1 MSEFDLTA
9 KISANL
15 TTYQKEIQEE
25 IKKQIDET
33 TKSLTVGLRS
43 HSPRRSGHKLRG
55 SKGGKRYAPGSY
67 ARSWRAKI
75 TNRSFAVYEK
85 TVYNSAHYR
94 LTHLLEKGHKARNG
108 QRVDPVV
115 HIAPEEKKAIQN
127 YEENI
132 IKRIKSIK

>member
-1 MSEFDLTA
+1 MSEYDLTA
-9 KISANL
+9 KIKANL
-15 TTYQKEIQEE
+15 KIYHAEIQEE
-25 IKKQIDET
+25 IKKQVDKT
-33 TKSLTVGLRS
+33 TEPLRVGLRS

-67 ARSWRAKI
+67 ARSWRAKV
-75 TNRSFAVYEK
+75 TNQTFTVYEK